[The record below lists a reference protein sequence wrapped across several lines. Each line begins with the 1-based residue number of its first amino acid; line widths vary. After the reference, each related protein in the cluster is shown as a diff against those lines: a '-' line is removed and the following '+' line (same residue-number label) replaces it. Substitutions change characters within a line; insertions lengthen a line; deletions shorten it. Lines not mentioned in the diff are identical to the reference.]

1 MSQSPLS
8 SQPSQGKSSDP
19 LSAADA
25 LPPVEPPSAGFI
37 LQLFVVPG
45 LIVVI
50 IVMVWLM
57 LNWLAHMGS
66 DPQSYV
72 KALERNNEAR
82 WQAAVNLAN
91 ALRSDRGPLKNNSQ
105 IATQIAGIL
114 DREITAGSLKE
125 GSITL
130 RDFLC
135 RALGEFNVPDGLPV
149 LLKAASTQRGPE
161 EAAVRRAALA
171 AIALLADNVHTAG
184 GSLAN
189 EKLDSTLLEA
199 ANDSDPLVRE
209 VAAYAMGSV
218 GTPELDVKLRS
229 MLKDS
234 YANARYNAATG
245 LARRGDAAVVP
256 VLVEMLDP
264 EEMAGV
270 VIEKDET
277 ARDSKRAVI
286 VINALRSTDQLAK
299 TNPTADLAPLQA
311 AIEKLLEVK
320 VQSQIKVQAAD
331 VLKQLQQRTPPAA
344 WFRKQSIQHDRPA
357 STLARSASEGI
368 VRIAPRWRFGLV

>member
-1 MSQSPLS
+1 MSQSVPG
-8 SQPSQGKSSDP
+8 SQPSQGKPSDP
-19 LSAADA
+19 LAAADA

-91 ALRSDRGPLKNNSQ
+91 ALRSDKGPLKNDSKLASQ
-105 IATQIAGIL
+105 LAGIL
-114 DREITAGSLKE
+114 DREIAAGSLKE

-161 EAAVRRAALA
+161 EATVRRASLA
-171 AIALLADNVHTAG
+171 AIALLAENVQKSG
-184 GSLAN
+184 GTLAN
-189 EKLDSTLLEA
+189 EQLDTTLLA
-199 ANDSDPLVRE
+199 AAGDSDPLVRE

-270 VIEKDET
+270 EIEKDED

-286 VINALRSTDQLAK
+286 VINALRSTGQLAK
-299 TNPTADLAPLQA
+299 ANPAADLAPLVA
-311 AIEKLLEVK
+311 AIEKLLTANL
-320 VQSQIKVQAAD
+320 QSQIRVQAAD
-331 VLKQLQQRTPPAA
+331 VLKQLQQRTPPVA
-344 WFRKQSIQHDRPA
+344 WQP
-357 STLARSASEGI
+357 RSRLLPCA
-368 VRIAPRWRFGLV
+368 